1 MLLTV
6 EGSVR
11 GSRGRRP
18 HQLCV
23 QVEGQVFYEFCASS
37 NLVKTHTHT
46 HQKGSKATPVCLC
59 CHWWGGSGG
68 WGVGSHQL
76 QLPAISRVNDLQPE
90 MKTPELLG

>member
-23 QVEGQVFYEFCASS
+23 RVEGQVFYEFCASS
-37 NLVKTHTHT
+37 NLVKNTHTHT
-46 HQKGSKATPVCLC
+46 HTRKEARPPLCVCAVT
-59 CHWWGGSGG
+59 GGVAQGG
-68 WGVGSHQL
+68 G
-76 QLPAISRVNDLQPE
+76 E
-90 MKTPELLG
+90 

>member
-23 QVEGQVFYEFCASS
+23 RVEGQVFYEFCASS
-37 NLVKTHTHT
+37 NLVKNTHTHT
-46 HQKGSKATPVCLC
+46 PERKQGHPCVSVL
-59 CHWWGGSGG
+59 SLVG
-68 WGVGSHQL
+68 WLRGVGSRES
-76 QLPAISRVNDLQPE
+76 PAAASSNQQSQ
-90 MKTPELLG
+90 